1 MFKWLAKSTRGT
13 DASATLGNT
22 EAVCPFCNHRL
33 AKKPGRKTKCPNCAN
48 FIYVRT
54 RPSDN
59 QKVLVTEEQK
69 EVIEEQW
76 SIVNGTHDLYLAE
89 RRAREQKKVQ
99 LSKRTGREPSKNEVE
114 WSLLQEQLKIHAK
127 NGDWGLY
134 ASSRFQMAEILRKES
149 KLKDALALYLEVCY
163 LDLNGPRN
171 TGSGG
176 VSGPR
181 IPAPAEHD
189 PLIRKM
195 FPPFSPDEGLIAPGV
210 VVRMSN
216 IVQDLGIGPGET
228 KQMFDPVARLLKTS
242 LQLPMNPNAAW
253 LQIEA
258 ELFGDASE

>member
-1 MFKWLAKSTRGT
+1 MFKWLAKLTRRT
-13 DASATLGNT
+13 DASATVGNT
-22 EAVCPFCNHRL
+22 EAVCPHCNHRL

-89 RRAREQKKVQ
+89 RRAREQKKTQ
-99 LSKRTGREPSKNEVE
+99 LSKRTGRAPSKNEVE
-114 WSLLQEQLKIHAK
+114 WSLLQEELKVHAK
-127 NGDWGLY
+127 NGNSGLY
-134 ASSRFQMAEILRKES
+134 RNSRFQMAEILRKES
-149 KLKDALALYLEVCY
+149 KLKDALTLYLEVCY
-163 LDLNGPRN
+163 LDLNEPRN
-171 TGSGG
+171 TGGE
-176 VSGPR
+176 R
-181 IPAPAEHD
+181 H

-195 FPPFSPDEGLIAPGV
+195 FPPFSPDEGLLVLDV

-216 IVQDLGIGPGET
+216 IVQDLGIGPSET
-228 KQMFDPVARLLKTS
+228 KQMFDPMARLLKTR